1 MKSIDSVDDFTMKVN
16 SIISTIHRLG
26 DKIEDSYVGR
36 KILRATT
43 NKFLQ
48 IVVSIEKFR
57 DLAIVTVEVF
67 GRLRAYEERLRC
79 MMVSICC

>member
-1 MKSIDSVDDFTMKVN
+1 VN

-57 DLAIVTVEVF
+57 DLAIMTIEEVF

-79 MMVSICC
+79 MTASICC